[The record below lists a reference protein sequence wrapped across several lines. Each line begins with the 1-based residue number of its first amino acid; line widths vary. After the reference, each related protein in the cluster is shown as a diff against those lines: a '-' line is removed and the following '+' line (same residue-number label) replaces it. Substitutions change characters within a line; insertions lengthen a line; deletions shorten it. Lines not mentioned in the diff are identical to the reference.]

1 MRCAALFVLLISLVG
16 CAQYDE
22 TRTANLAAAAQAQVA
37 ADDANCQ
44 ASGLKPGS
52 PDYDD
57 CRKRLANEH
66 ATKGTRGY
74 QRMLNV
80 MENDRGGRPF
90 GQ

>member
-1 MRCAALFVLLISLVG
+1 MRFAALFVILASLAG

-22 TRTANLAAAAQAQVA
+22 ARRANLETAAQTQVA

-52 PDYDD
+52 PEYED
-57 CRKRLANEH
+57 CRKRLAEQN
-66 ATKGTRGY
+66 ARGTRGY
-74 QRMLNV
+74 QRMLHV

>member
-1 MRCAALFVLLISLVG
+1 MRFAVLLVILTSLGG

-22 TRTANLAAAAQAQVA
+22 ARRANLETAAQAQVA
-37 ADDANCQ
+37 ADDAKCQ
-44 ASGLKPGS
+44 EGGLKPGS
-52 PDYDD
+52 PEYED
-57 CRKRLANEH
+57 CRKRTAEQN
-66 ATKGTRGY
+66 ARGTRGY

>member
-1 MRCAALFVLLISLVG
+1 MRLLAALAVLTSLVG

-22 TRTANLAAAAQAQVA
+22 ARRANLETAAQGQVA
-37 ADDANCQ
+37 ADDAKCQ
-44 ASGLKPGS
+44 AAGLKPGS
-52 PDYDD
+52 PDYED
-57 CRKRLANEH
+57 CRKRLAEQN
-66 ATKGTRGY
+66 ARGTRGY

>member
-1 MRCAALFVLLISLVG
+1 MRLAAMFVVLTSLSG
-16 CAQYDE
+16 CAQYDNA
-22 TRTANLAAAAQAQVA
+22 RTANLETAAQEQVA
-37 ADDANCQ
+37 ADDAKCQ

-52 PDYDD
+52 PDYED
-57 CRKRLANEH
+57 CRKRLAEQN
-66 ATKGTRGY
+66 ARGTRGY